1 MSEAKSVALVEMVPT
16 EAKQPSQRVGSFWND
31 PKKVE
36 LIKRT
41 IAKDATNDEL
51 ELFIH
56 VCKRTGLDPFGRQVY
71 AIKRGGIMTI
81 QVSIDGAR
89 LVASRTGRYEGQSGP
104 FWCGDDGVWK
114 EVWISDKLP
123 TAARVGVW
131 MKGFKEPLWGVAT
144 FASYAQ
150 TDAMGKPSNLW
161 KKMPD
166 VMIAKCAE
174 MLALRK
180 AAPNELSDLYAE
192 EEMANAPKIGDT
204 APIVSAQPALGDGV
218 IGQTGYRIPFGK
230 YAQRSLEEVG
240 PTDIGNYVAYLEASA
255 KKKGTPITGKVADFI
270 EKATAYV
277 TAFESGLPDV
287 VDFE

>member
-1 MSEAKSVALVEMVPT
+1 MSQTKPAQTMELVP
-16 EAKQPSQRVGSFWND
+16 AQPASRQPVQRDASFWND
-31 PKKVE
+31 PKKLE
-36 LIKRT
+36 LIKSL
-41 IAKDATNDEL
+41 IAKDATNNEL

-56 VCKRTGLDPFGRQVY
+56 VCKRTGLDPFARQIY
-71 AIKRGGIMTI
+71 AIKRGGQMTI

-89 LVASRTGRYEGQSGP
+89 LVASRTGKYEGQSGP
-104 FWCGDDGVWK
+104 FWCGEDGVWK

-131 MKGFKEPLWGVAT
+131 MQGFKEPLWGVAT
-144 FASYAQ
+144 FDSYAQ

-192 EEMANAPKIGDT
+192 EEMTHAAKVGDT
-204 APIVSAQPALGDGV
+204 APIVSAQPASDDGV
-218 IGQTGYRIPFGK
+218 IGMNGYRIPFGK

-240 PTDIGNYVAYLEASA
+240 PTDLASYVSYLESTA
-255 KKKGTPITGKVADFI
+255 KKKGAPITGKVADFI
-270 EKATAYV
+270 EKATDFI
-277 TAFESGLPDV
+277 TAFETQET
-287 VDFE
+287 DFE